1 MNKEEL
7 KAHFKQREEDMA
19 ISMERVKQIKTPNSA
34 IIQLLCAIT
43 YDIALMS
50 QYQLGKDNNE

>member
-7 KAHFKQREEDMA
+7 KAHFEQREEDMA
-19 ISMERVKQIKTPNSA
+19 ISMENVKQIKTPNSA